1 MDIPSTVTMQNT
13 NKNSAPSPRQ
23 VLNDQGVLRI
33 PARRSHPKVTHT
45 ALRSQHQI
53 KIGTWNVNSMFEAGK
68 IHNTIQ
74 EMTRL
79 KIGILGVSEMWWPL
93 SGKRNINNHVVYYS
107 GNEDKNH
114 RNGVG
119 IIITKNIEGSVINF
133 VPFSDRLMLLQLKG
147 NPININLIQAY
158 APTADKSEIEIERFY
173 EDLKELLKITKSG
186 EVTIILGD
194 FNAKIG
200 KGRVE
205 NIVGEYGLGERSD
218 RGDRLV

>member
-1 MDIPSTVTMQNT
+1 
-13 NKNSAPSPRQ
+13 
-23 VLNDQGVLRI
+23 
-33 PARRSHPKVTHT
+33 
-45 ALRSQHQI
+45 
-53 KIGTWNVNSMFEAGK
+53 MFEAGK

-114 RNGVG
+114 RNEVG

-133 VPFSDRLMLLQLKG
+133 VPFSDRLMLLQLKS

-173 EDLKELLKITKSG
+173 EELKELLKIT
-186 EVTIILGD
+186 
-194 FNAKIG
+194 
-200 KGRVE
+200 
-205 NIVGEYGLGERSD
+205 
-218 RGDRLV
+218 